1 MILLNTREELD
12 EKTMKFA
19 FPKIKKKNMFP
30 INVDTDQF
38 CSVHVNGFHLDDLPF
53 HLI

>member
-19 FPKIKKKNMFP
+19 FPKNKKKLMFP

-38 CSVHVNGFHLDDLPF
+38 CSVHVNGFYLDDLPF